1 MYDELLGQD
10 FGWFALDNVGQIAI
24 FFTAGQGIIPHLIG
38 NEYIAHQL
46 ISDEFELPNW
56 GSLNVLDDYAV
67 YGFHVYDWQLQ
78 AGSYCRERTP
88 LATISIEL
96 KGRIT
101 AIKNIPVLNLNFG
114 STPLVDVVNL
124 IDSR

>member
-78 AGSYCRERTP
+78 AGSYCRERIP

>member
-10 FGWFALDNVGQIAI
+10 FGWFAFDNIGQIAI

-38 NEYIAHQL
+38 NEYTTHQL
-46 ISDEFELPNW
+46 ISSEFELPNW
-56 GSLNVLDDYAV
+56 GSLDVWDDYAA
-67 YGFHVYDWQLQ
+67 YGFYVYDWQLQ

-88 LATISIEL
+88 LAIISTEL
-96 KGRIT
+96 KSRIT
-101 AIKNIPVLNLNFG
+101 AIKNIPILNLNFG

-124 IDSR
+124 INLC

>member
-10 FGWFALDNVGQIAI
+10 FGWFALDNTGQIAI

-38 NEYIAHQL
+38 NEYISHQL
-46 ISDEFELPNW
+46 ISEEFELPNW
-56 GSLNVLDDYAV
+56 GSLNVWDDYAV
-67 YGFHVYDWQLQ
+67 YGLYVYDWQLQ

-88 LATISIEL
+88 LATTNAEL
-96 KGRIT
+96 KSRIT
-101 AIKNIPVLNLNFG
+101 TIKSLPLFDLNFG

-124 IDSR
+124 IALR